1 MTDSQSAS
9 ALFDLRRTET
19 RPRRAGS
26 AVGPVRFLLATDV
39 QRRSENGRR
48 GRRATVVRSRDEPP
62 PDVGCGDVIGDV
74 IDDVA
79 RKSTVVVYDTTCAV
93 YSCSA
98 AVLDAEGPR
107 DAAAAAAWLR
117 HFVII
122 DTADPCNVNVNQY
135 F

>member
-1 MTDSQSAS
+1 VIREWA
-9 ALFDLRRTET
+9 AA
-19 RPRRAGS
+19 AG
-26 AVGPVRFLLATDV
+26 AAG
-39 QRRSENGRR
+39 
-48 GRRATVVRSRDEPP
+48 ATVVRSRDEPP

-79 RKSTVVVYDTTCAV
+79 RKSTVVVDDATCAV
-93 YSCSA
+93 YSSSA

-122 DTADPCNVNVNQY
+122 DTADLCNVNVNQY